1 MSGQAKINYPL
12 LSESFPRT
20 SAALVASPEHSLS
33 ISLSMLRWCLYLACA
48 LLACARGA
56 SAFLVPPPPMPLSVT
71 MHFAQPHLMPPP
83 TTAMSSIFPSAS
95 MLADGET
102 LSPAKARIE
111 AAKKAQQE
119 KLATRGYGDL
129 PSTAKTVDVSKV
141 TGAAPSAPP
150 KSFAELLAASV
161 AQRESLSGR
170 LSYAILE
177 KKIRAAYPG
186 LT

>member
-1 MSGQAKINYPL
+1 
-12 LSESFPRT
+12 
-20 SAALVASPEHSLS
+20 
-33 ISLSMLRWCLYLACA
+33 
-48 LLACARGA
+48 
-56 SAFLVPPPPMPLSVT
+56 MPLSVT

-83 TTAMSSIFPSAS
+83 STAMSSIFPSAS
-95 MLADGET
+95 MCLADGET

-129 PSTAKTVDVSKV
+129 PSTAKTADVSKV

-170 LSYAILE
+170 LSDDEYAILE

>member
-1 MSGQAKINYPL
+1 
-12 LSESFPRT
+12 
-20 SAALVASPEHSLS
+20 
-33 ISLSMLRWCLYLACA
+33 
-48 LLACARGA
+48 
-56 SAFLVPPPPMPLSVT
+56 
-71 MHFAQPHLMPPP
+71 
-83 TTAMSSIFPSAS
+83 MSSIFPSAS
-95 MLADGET
+95 ILLADGET

-170 LSYAILE
+170 LSDDEYAILE